1 MNAVERDRIGAAF
14 GSARDYDRHA
24 RVQHDVAS
32 DLATRIAALDLPDN
46 PRILEI
52 GCGTGFLT
60 QALIDA
66 SVGGKWLVPDIAP
79 AMVERCKAR
88 VGESAER
95 RFAVMD
101 GEYGLPEMGVF
112 DLVCSSLAMQWFD
125 DQDIGLAR
133 MLRSVKAGGHC
144 LFATL
149 GAGTFAEWRA
159 AHELEGLEAGT
170 RRFAPVSELD
180 AMQAD
185 ARVGDLVVQNRV
197 ENHDNALGFLRSLR
211 AIGAGTPQ
219 PSHRPLGP
227 AEMRRVMARFEEQGS
242 AVTYEV
248 VIGHFRRSAP

>member
-1 MNAVERDRIGAAF
+1 MNAVERERIGAAF

-24 RVQHDVAS
+24 RVQHDIAY
-32 DLATRIAALDLPDN
+32 DLAARIAALDLPEN

-60 QALIDA
+60 QALIEA
-66 SVGGKWLVPDIAP
+66 GIGGNWLVTDIAP

-88 VGESAER
+88 LGESAGR

-101 GEYGLPEMGVF
+101 GEYGLPEMGEF

-125 DQDIGLAR
+125 DEEMAVAR
-133 MLRSVKAGGHC
+133 MLRSVKVGGHC

-159 AHELEGLEAGT
+159 AHEEEGLEAGT
-170 RRFAPVSELD
+170 RRFAPLSELQN
-180 AMQAD
+180 MQAG
-185 ARVGDLVVQNRV
+185 ARVGDLVVQKRV
-197 ENHDNALGFLRSLR
+197 ESHDDALGFLRSLR

-219 PSHRPLGP
+219 PAHRPRGP
-227 AEMRRVMARFEEQGS
+227 AEMRRVMARFEERGS

-248 VIGHFRRSAP
+248 VIGHFRRSVP